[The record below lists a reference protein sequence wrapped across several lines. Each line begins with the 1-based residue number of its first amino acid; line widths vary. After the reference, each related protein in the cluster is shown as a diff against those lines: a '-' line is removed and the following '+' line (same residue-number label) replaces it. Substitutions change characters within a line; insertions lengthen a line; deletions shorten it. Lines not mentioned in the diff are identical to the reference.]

1 MKNWIILFF
10 IVSLFIEY
18 RVKIIL
24 KEKSIK
30 EEKLSSS
37 DLFRRLF
44 GYFQQAHSQVSPKEG
59 GRGGGGGG
67 QFFLKGVFELF
78 VQYEVEKW
86 M

>member
-37 DLFRRLF
+37 DLFRRLI
-44 GYFQQAHSQVSPKEG
+44 GYFQQARSQVAPKEG
-59 GRGGGGGG
+59 GRGGGRGGES
-67 QFFLKGVFELF
+67 F
-78 VQYEVEKW
+78 
-86 M
+86 